1 MHWPLALLSLTGSAL
16 ADDLELTNGT
26 TLQANVS
33 SYSNLTFHVV
43 GADGNHAKQSSHRHS
58 RTGAA
63 RPDAV
68 PKEPAAARLNPLDR
82 ITEHLRHLGL
92 GQSVSVHLEV
102 AGTGFVLEDADGLVH
117 AKDYDQAVTII
128 ERIWLYQP

>member
-1 MHWPLALLSLTGSAL
+1 MKTKETKLQKCLAGLLRLGRMIWMIL
-16 ADDLELTNGT
+16 GK
-26 TLQANVS
+26 S
-33 SYSNLTFHVV
+33 SP
-43 GADGNHAKQSSHRHS
+43 RHS

>member
-1 MHWPLALLSLTGSAL
+1 MKTKETKLQKCLAGLLRLGRMVWLLLDKS
-16 ADDLELTNGT
+16 
-26 TLQANVS
+26 
-33 SYSNLTFHVV
+33 F
-43 GADGNHAKQSSHRHS
+43 HRHP

-68 PKEPAAARLNPLDR
+68 LGEPAAARLNPLDR

-92 GQSVSVHLEV
+92 GQRVSVHLGTV
-102 AGTGFVLEDADGLVH
+102 GTGFVLEDADGLVH
-117 AKDYDQAVTII
+117 AKDYDQAVAII